1 MKTAFPDMFFRDGDS
16 VLTPAVLQQ
25 MLIEFYTAMGWDEN
39 GRPLKDN
46 PGGAWHRY
54 PLLVHPE
61 RANLNGALR
70 RSTVKENR
78 P

>member
-1 MKTAFPDMFFRDGDS
+1 
-16 VLTPAVLQQ
+16 

-54 PLLVHPE
+54 PAVGTWGGPI
-61 RANLNGALR
+61 RTGID
-70 RSTVKENR
+70 
-78 P
+78 